1 MEGKKEALAAA
12 PGAETVFLICAVLE
26 ASECSALSVYHSYNS
41 KKKKNVIFITSLSLL
56 PHSTV
61 RSETTESRGVYSA
74 LHRDPQERQS
84 RVPLAKKK

>member
-41 KKKKNVIFITSLSLL
+41 KKKKMLFL
-56 PHSTV
+56 
-61 RSETTESRGVYSA
+61 
-74 LHRDPQERQS
+74 
-84 RVPLAKKK
+84 